1 MADETNDAGGPP
13 ERDAETTPA
22 KKHTKKS
29 TKKASAK
36 KASAKKSST
45 KKTSQS
51 KASQKSSTKKA
62 TKKAAAKKIASKKAG
77 TKKAGAKKAGTKK
90 ATKAAG
96 GNAGATTPVLPDPD
110 QTPRPWVDAYP
121 RNIPSTYS
129 YPNVA
134 LTRLLD
140 DAATDFPEHEA
151 IQFLGASTTYRQ
163 LLDHV
168 DRFASALAELGVGR
182 GDCVGIVLPNCPQHV
197 VAVYA
202 TLRLGAVVVESDPD
216 TDERERARQLS
227 QTRCKVMVCLDPVY
241 LDWTRPREAV
251 PSVEHIIVTGLQDA
265 LPFPKNV
272 WLPLA
277 GRRDATYA
285 KVPPGEGVLR
295 MTELVAQS
303 VPAPPPVEVAPA
315 TDIATVVFT
324 RGTTATPKGV
334 RLTHA
339 NVVANVFQA
348 RLWIPD
354 MQAGREN
361 VLAVV
366 PFAHA
371 YGFTAGLGLA
381 LLSAA
386 TLTLL
391 PRFEPGSTLKT
402 IERHKPTV
410 FPGVT
415 AMFEA
420 LRDAPR
426 VDKHDLSSL
435 RVCVA
440 GGQPLGTE
448 LGREFERLSGAKM
461 REGYGLT
468 EASPITHANPIYGK
482 SKRGTIGLP
491 LSDTACV
498 LRDLDDP
505 SQPAPEG
512 GPGELVVAGPQVMAG
527 YWNRSEKMADAFL
540 DGWLLTGDVA
550 TVDEEGYFSVLERKA
565 DLIDVGGRR
574 VFPGEVERVLTT
586 HAAVDRAVVAGMSDS
601 LRGQR
606 IKAYVTLAGDQQVSD
621 DDLLT
626 YLGERLASYKL
637 PHHIEFRDDLPVA
650 EERTELRRRLVE
662 DDSASD
668 SV

>member
-1 MADETNDAGGPP
+1 MADETNDDARDPSQ
-13 ERDAETTPA
+13 RDAGSTPA
-22 KKHTKKS
+22 KKHTEKT

-36 KASAKKSST
+36 KASAKK
-45 KKTSQS
+45 
-51 KASQKSSTKKA
+51 ASQKKTSTKKA
-62 TKKAAAKKIASKKAG
+62 

-90 ATKAAG
+90 QGGKKAATKKVTKAASG
-96 GNAGATTPVLPDPD
+96 QTDPHEP
-110 QTPRPWVDAYP
+110 PRPWVAAYP
-121 RNIPSTYS
+121 RNIPATYS

-151 IQFLGASTTYRQ
+151 VQFLGASTTYRQ

-168 DRFASALAELGVGR
+168 DRFANALAELDVRR
-182 GDCVGIVLPNCPQHV
+182 GDRVGVVLPNCPQHV
-197 VAVYA
+197 VAVCA
-202 TLRLGAVVVESDPD
+202 TLRVGAVVVESDPD
-216 TDERERARQLS
+216 TDEDERARQLS
-227 QTRCKVMVCLDPVY
+227 ETQCKVMVCLEPVY
-241 LDWTRPREAV
+241 RDWTGPRDAV
-251 PSVEHIIVTGLQDA
+251 PSLEHVIVTGLQDA

-272 WLPLA
+272 WLPVT
-277 GRRDATYA
+277 GRREGTYGR
-285 KVPPGEGVLR
+285 VPAGEGVLR

-303 VPAPPPVEVAPA
+303 VPAPPPVEVDPG
-315 TDIATVVFT
+315 TDLAAVVFT
-324 RGTTATPKGV
+324 RGTTGTPKGV

-354 MQAGREN
+354 MQAGGEN

-366 PFAHA
+366 PFAHV
-371 YGFTAGLGLA
+371 YGLTTGLGLA

-391 PRFEPGSTLKT
+391 PRFEAGSTLKA
-402 IERHKPTV
+402 IERRKPTV

-420 LRDAPR
+420 LREAPR
-426 VDKHDLSSL
+426 AEKHDLSSL

-440 GGQPLGTE
+440 GGEPLGAE
-448 LGREFERLSGAKM
+448 SAREFERLSGAKM

-468 EASPITHANPIYGK
+468 EASPVTHANPIYGK

-491 LSDTACV
+491 LPDTACV
-498 LRDLDDP
+498 LRDLDNP

-512 GPGELVVAGPQVMAG
+512 GPGELAVAGPQVMAG
-527 YWNRSEKMADAFL
+527 YWDRTETVTDAFV

-550 TVDEEGYFSVLERKA
+550 TVDEEGYFSVLERKT
-565 DLIDVGGRR
+565 DLIDMGGRR
-574 VFPGEVERVLTT
+574 VFPGEVERVLAS
-586 HAAVDRAVVAGMSDS
+586 HGAVDQAVVAGVADA
-601 LRGQR
+601 LRSQT
-606 IKAYVTLAGDQQVSD
+606 IKAYVVLVAGQEVTD

-637 PHHIEFRDDLPVA
+637 PHRIEFRDDLPDGQ
-650 EERTELRRRLVE
+650 ERTELRRRLVE
-662 DDSASD
+662 ADSGNAGA
-668 SV
+668 

>member
-1 MADETNDAGGPP
+1 MADDTNDAGGPS
-13 ERDAETTPA
+13 ERDAEATPA

-29 TKKASAK
+29 TKKASTK
-36 KASAKKSST
+36 KASAKKGSA
-45 KKTSQS
+45 KKTSQKKTS
-51 KASQKSSTKKA
+51 QQKSATKKA
-62 TKKAAAKKIASKKAG
+62 AKKAAAKKAAAKKAG
-77 TKKAGAKKAGTKK
+77 TKKAGTKK

-96 GNAGATTPVLPDPD
+96 GNAGATKAALPDPD
-110 QTPRPWVDAYP
+110 QAPRPWVEAYP

-168 DRFASALAELGVGR
+168 DRFASALAELGVDR
-182 GDCVGIVLPNCPQHV
+182 GDCVGVVLPNCPQHV
-197 VAVYA
+197 VTVCA
-202 TLRLGAVVVESDPD
+202 TLRLGAIVVESDPD

-227 QTRCKVMVCLDPVY
+227 EARCKVIVCLDPIY

-277 GRRDATYA
+277 GGRDGTYA
-285 KVPPGEGVLR
+285 KVPAGEGVLR

-348 RLWIPD
+348 RLWVPD
-354 MQAGREN
+354 MQAGGEN

-371 YGFTAGLGLA
+371 YGFTACLGLA

-386 TLTLL
+386 TLTVL

-402 IERHKPTV
+402 IERRKPTV

-420 LRDAPR
+420 LRDAPG

-440 GGQPLGTE
+440 GGQSLGTE
-448 LGREFERLSGAKM
+448 LARELERLSGAKV
-461 REGYGLT
+461 REGYGLS

-491 LSDTACV
+491 LPDTACI

-505 SQPAPEG
+505 AQPAPEG
-512 GPGELVVAGPQVMAG
+512 GPGELAVAGPQVTVG
-527 YWNRSEKMADAFL
+527 YWNRSAGPADAFR

-586 HAAVDRAVVAGMSDS
+586 HAAVGRAVVAGMGDS

-606 IKAYVTLAGDQQVSD
+606 VKAYVTLAGDQQVSD

-637 PHHIEFRDDLPVA
+637 PHHIEFRDDLPIA
-650 EERTELRRRLVE
+650 AERTELRRRLVE
-662 DDSASD
+662 HDSASD
-668 SV
+668 KV

>member
-1 MADETNDAGGPP
+1 MADETNDDASDPSEPDAGNN
-13 ERDAETTPA
+13 PA
-22 KKHTKKS
+22 KKHTKK
-29 TKKASAK
+29 SAK
-36 KASAKKSST
+36 KASAKKSSAKKAAP
-45 KKTSQS
+45 KKTS
-51 KASQKSSTKKA
+51 
-62 TKKAAAKKIASKKAG
+62 AKKT
-77 TKKAGAKKAGTKK
+77 TKKAGAKKAPTKKAGKAGTKK
-90 ATKAAG
+90 VTSTAG
-96 GNAGATTPVLPDPD
+96 GRTDPHRA
-110 QTPRPWVDAYP
+110 PRPWLDAYP
-121 RNIPSTYS
+121 RNIPATYS

-151 IQFLGASTTYRQ
+151 VQFLGASTTYRQ

-168 DRFASALAELGVGR
+168 DRFAHALAELGVRR
-182 GDCVGIVLPNCPQHV
+182 GDRVGVVLPNCPQHV
-197 VAVYA
+197 VAVCA
-202 TLRLGAVVVESDPD
+202 TLRLGAVVVESDPGRG
-216 TDERERARQLS
+216 EGERARQLS
-227 QTRCKVMVCLDPVY
+227 DTQCKVMVCLEPVY
-241 LDWTRPREAV
+241 RDWTRPRNAI
-251 PSVEHIIVTGLQDA
+251 PSLEHVVVTGLQDA

-272 WLPLA
+272 WLSLTG
-277 GRRDATYA
+277 GRDGTYA
-285 KVPPGEGVLR
+285 KVPAGEGVLR
-295 MTELVAQS
+295 MTELIAQS
-303 VPAPPPVEVAPA
+303 VPAPPPVEVDPGADTA
-315 TDIATVVFT
+315 AVVFT
-324 RGTTATPKGV
+324 RGTTGTPKGV
-334 RLTHA
+334 GLSHA
-339 NVVANVFQA
+339 NVVANAFQA

-354 MQAGREN
+354 MQAGGEN

-371 YGFTAGLGLA
+371 YGLTAGLGLA

-391 PRFEPGSTLKT
+391 PRFEAESTLKA
-402 IERHKPTV
+402 IERRKPTV

-415 AMFEA
+415 TMFEA
-420 LRDAPR
+420 LREAPR
-426 VDKHDLSSL
+426 AEKHDLSSL

-440 GGQPLGTE
+440 GGQPLGADSA
-448 LGREFERLSGAKM
+448 REFERLSGAKM

-491 LSDTACV
+491 LPDTACV

-512 GPGELVVAGPQVMAG
+512 GPGELAVTGPQVMAE
-527 YWNRSEKMADAFL
+527 YWDRSGRATDAFV

-550 TVDEEGYFSVLERKA
+550 TVDEEGYFSVLERKT

-574 VFPGEVERVLTT
+574 VFPGEVERALAS
-586 HAAVDRAVVAGMSDS
+586 HAAVGRAVVVGVADPQ
-601 LRGQR
+601 RGHR
-606 IKAYVTLAGDQQVSD
+606 VKAYVALVADQQVSD

-626 YLGERLASYKL
+626 YLGERLDSYKL

-662 DDSASD
+662 ADSGSAGA
-668 SV
+668 